1 MRKKLLTYITGDIL
15 VKGLSFLTLPLYS
28 HLIMP
33 NEYGILGLLSAIV
46 ALMPAVLTLSY
57 INGFVRF
64 SIDTD
69 EKTIISTFVF
79 LGTILNFIYFFLA
92 LLVYEIIVYRYEI
105 PFEYYLLAIVTSVT
119 VFLFHILLVH
129 FQSTSNAKWYMKIT
143 VFYGLCGIILN
154 FIFVISMENNILA
167 MLIANFINTLIVT
180 LFAFNTLKKN
190 IFWHSIDFSLA
201 KEVLLYT
208 SPLTLG
214 AIGLLTFSQMDKLI
228 LTEYID
234 KSQLGI
240 YTMAL
245 SISLAISYL
254 GRALFIS
261 YQPTFLEL
269 ANKNNNLII
278 KRYKMIILFILGS
291 MVLTFFAIAVIYQ
304 VIDSRYYSGIKIAF
318 INTMAY
324 TFLVFARIMELH
336 LSYKKKSSIIALVY
350 GVGGLSTI
358 FLLYVFIPKYG
369 MIGASYALYIS
380 GFIISI
386 FMYMSAQKY
395 FFLGY
400 PRKIT
405 VSFYLSLCF
414 SFILVYKLV

>member
-15 VKGLSFLTLPLYS
+15 VKGLAFLTLPLYS

-46 ALMPAVLTLSY
+46 AFMPAVLTLSY

-69 EKTIISTFVF
+69 KKTIISTFVF

-92 LLVYEIIVYRYEI
+92 LLVYKIIVYTYEI
-105 PFEYYLLAIVTSVT
+105 PFEYYLLAIVTSVM
-119 VFLFHILLVH
+119 VFLFHILLVY
-129 FQSTSNAKWYMKIT
+129 FQSISNAKAYMKIT

-245 SISLAISYL
+245 SVSLAISYL

-261 YQPTFLEL
+261 YQPDFLKL
-269 ANKNNNLII
+269 ADKNNNLII
-278 KRYKMIILFILGS
+278 KRYKVIILFILAS
-291 MVLTFFAIAVIYQ
+291 MVLTFLAIGVIYQ
-304 VIDSRYYSGIKIAF
+304 LVDSRYYSGIKIAF

-350 GVGGLSTI
+350 GMGGLSTI
-358 FLLYVFIPKYG
+358 FLLYIFIPKYG

-380 GFIISI
+380 GCLISI
-386 FMYMSAQKY
+386 FMYILAQKY

-405 VSFYLSLCF
+405 VAFYLSLYF
-414 SFILVYKLV
+414 SFILIYKLV